1 MRILFIGDIMG
12 KPGRDVVAAELPRLR
27 EQLGL
32 DIVIANGENAAGGFG
47 LTQAIA
53 REFFATGIDVISTG
67 NHWADQKEILSFIGD
82 EDRILR
88 PVNYPKGTPGRG
100 ANLYQTRKGERV
112 LVINVMGRVFM
123 DALDDPFA
131 GVEAELS
138 ACPLGEAADA
148 IVVDIHAE
156 ATSEKMA
163 MGHFCDGRASLVVGS
178 HSHVP
183 TADAQIFPGG
193 TAYQTDAGAC
203 ADYDSVI
210 GMEKYQ
216 PVQRF
221 VTKMS
226 SGRFSPAT
234 GPATLCAVFVETN
247 AKGLAARI
255 EPVRLGGR
263 LETGDAGRL
272 VRNCDDRNAPA
283 IRARNVRAA
292 SAVEPRRVARHACP
306 SQSKRSSRWNTVN
319 WDVRASTFRF
329 SASAPARSAARAN
342 CSRNGAA

>member
-1 MRILFIGDIMG
+1 MRILFIGDIIG

-27 EQLGL
+27 QSLGL
-32 DIVIANGENAAGGFG
+32 DLVIANGENAAGGFG

-88 PVNYPKGTPGRG
+88 PLNYPKGTPGRG
-100 ANLYQTRKGERV
+100 ANLYQTAKGERV
-112 LVINVMGRVFM
+112 LVINAMGRVFM

-131 GVEAELS
+131 AVEAELS

-148 IVVDIHAE
+148 IVVDMHAE

-163 MGHFCDGRASLVVGS
+163 MGQFCDGRASLVVGS
-178 HSHVP
+178 HSHIP

-226 SGRFSPAT
+226 SGRFTPAT
-234 GPATLCAVFVETN
+234 GPATLCAVFAETN
-247 AKGLAARI
+247 ARGLATRI

-263 LETGDAGRL
+263 LKPALPTG
-272 VRNCDDRNAPA
+272 
-283 IRARNVRAA
+283 
-292 SAVEPRRVARHACP
+292 
-306 SQSKRSSRWNTVN
+306 
-319 WDVRASTFRF
+319 
-329 SASAPARSAARAN
+329 
-342 CSRNGAA
+342 